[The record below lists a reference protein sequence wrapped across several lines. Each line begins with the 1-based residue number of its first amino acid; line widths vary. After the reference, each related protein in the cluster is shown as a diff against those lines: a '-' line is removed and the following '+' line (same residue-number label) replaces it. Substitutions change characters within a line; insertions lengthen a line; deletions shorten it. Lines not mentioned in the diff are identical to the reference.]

1 MDSKDCLHT
10 VQVVSSSPE
19 QVGRICK
26 QLLADASANGFDA
39 DDIFAIHL
47 ALEEATLNAV
57 RHGNKDDAGKKI
69 SVDWKITDE
78 RLDVSIADEGCGF
91 DPSGLADCRV
101 DENLY
106 KCCGRGVLLMRSYM
120 DTVEYNQRGNCVHM
134 VKFKCVSRADADK
147 AGAHCAKENSEE
159 LNASDD

>member
-1 MDSKDCLHT
+1 MLS
-10 VQVVSSSPE
+10 
-19 QVGRICK
+19 
-26 QLLADASANGFDA
+26 DAAANGFDA

-57 RHGNKDDAGKKI
+57 RHGNKGDAGKKI
-69 SVDWKITDE
+69 SVDWTITGE
-78 RLDVSIADEGCGF
+78 KLDVSITDEGCGF
-91 DPSGLADCRV
+91 DPDCLADCRV

-106 KCCGRGVLLMRSYM
+106 KCCGRGVLLMQSYM

-134 VKFKCVSRADADK
+134 VKFKCGLRADADK
-147 AGAHCAKENSEE
+147 AGVHRAEQNSEE

>member
-1 MDSKDCLHT
+1 MDPKGCLHT

-26 QLLADASANGFDA
+26 QLLADAAANGFDT

-57 RHGNKDDAGKKI
+57 KHGNKDDAGKKI

-78 RLDVSIADEGCGF
+78 RLDVLIADEGSGF
-91 DPSGLADCRV
+91 DPDGLADCRI

-120 DTVEYNQRGNCVHM
+120 DTVEFNQRGNCVHM
-134 VKFKCVSRADADK
+134 VKFKCGSRANADK
-147 AGAHCAKENSEE
+147 AGANRAGQNSEE